1 MSGALLGLLA
11 SHQGAAGG
19 GGGNVAF
26 VSLYN
31 TGANANT
38 NSVVTSASHSYTS
51 GNLAVFPVRWGQGSG
66 GTTRTLSTVTCST
79 GETPQLVGSS
89 QDAPVTAWTQWVVCK
104 LTTSGARTFQ
114 ATLNGQANNVEIP
127 FIVEFSGQDAASP
140 VGNTAVGSNAFGTH
154 EVSLTAGSNGSCII
168 ALNQTNTSTTT
179 TDTLRAGWTGL
190 TFPASP
196 SATGDKPYAM
206 YKLNNGAAGSKTV
219 GWDNGD
225 NTWSITAFE
234 IKSS

>member
-1 MSGALLGLLA
+1 MSGVLAGLCA
-11 SHQGAAGG
+11 TVGGGGGA

-26 VSLYN
+26 VNLYN
-31 TGANANT
+31 AGSNAANNT
-38 NSVVTSASHSYTS
+38 AVTSTNNSYTN
-51 GNLAVFPVRWGQGSG
+51 GNLVVFPVRWGQGSG

-79 GETPQLVGSS
+79 GETCTLVGTD

-104 LTTSGARTFQ
+104 VASTGSRSFT
-114 ATLNGQANNVEIP
+114 ATLNGQAANVEIP
-127 FIVEFSGQDAASP
+127 MLIEFSGQHASAP
-140 VGNTAVGSNAFGTH
+140 VGNYAEGSNAFGTH
-154 EVSLTAGSNGSCII
+154 EINLTCGSNGSAII
-168 ALNQTNTSTTT
+168 AINQTNTSTVA
-179 TDTLRAGWTGL
+179 TDTLRSGWTGL

-225 NTWSITAFE
+225 NTWSISAFE
-234 IKSS
+234 IISS